1 MGNLVQV
8 PFALGE
14 ALVGLV
20 AVGIRDWKTLQIVL
34 SVPVYGLLVLYFILP
49 ESPRWL
55 IAKGRYKEARAV
67 IEKAA
72 RWNKVLR

>member
-1 MGNLVQV
+1 MGSLIQV

-20 AVGIRDWKTLQIVL
+20 AIGIRDWKTLQLVL
-34 SVPVYGLLVLYFILP
+34 SLPVYGLLLLYLILP

-55 IAKGRYKEARAV
+55 IAKGRYQKARAV

-72 RWNKVLR
+72 RWNKVL